1 MISGRTTWETGK
13 KIPDQNHNNVAAAVS
28 IIKDEFVQGHTM
40 NVDTYI

>member
-13 KIPDQNHNNVAAAVS
+13 KIPDQNHNGAAAVS

-40 NVDTYI
+40 NVSTYI